1 MGGRVVRIAEG
12 KERERRGRER
22 GGDRRRTVLKGNG
35 KTVVRN
41 PKAVAA
47 ADPTSMDPTPRC
59 FSQSSF
65 QPLLSLSYVFV
76 CLRNYELHVHR
87 FQRKCEPRVVARQLL
102 LKVTNP
108 LLPKWRHPIPQVV
121 ACIAHI
127 RSFFSRDTC
136 NQSTFLTSSRVL
148 SSRVHGQ
155 PSTIHILGTAHRCG
169 WLWRGRGK
177 GERML

>member
-12 KERERRGRER
+12 KERRRRGREEG

-41 PKAVAA
+41 PKAAA
-47 ADPTSMDPTPRC
+47 EEGSIDPYTPRC

-65 QPLLSLSYVFV
+65 QPLHSLSYVFV

-102 LKVTNP
+102 LKVANP
-108 LLPKWRHPIPQVV
+108 LL
-121 ACIAHI
+121 
-127 RSFFSRDTC
+127 F
-136 NQSTFLTSSRVL
+136 
-148 SSRVHGQ
+148 
-155 PSTIHILGTAHRCG
+155 
-169 WLWRGRGK
+169 
-177 GERML
+177 